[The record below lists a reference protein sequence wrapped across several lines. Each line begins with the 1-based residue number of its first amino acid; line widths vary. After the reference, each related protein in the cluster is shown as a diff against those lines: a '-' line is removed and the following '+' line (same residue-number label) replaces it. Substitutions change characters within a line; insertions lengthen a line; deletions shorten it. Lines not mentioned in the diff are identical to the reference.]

1 MHSVSNRRPE
11 SSRRLAKGDL
21 SRCLRTAQLVG
32 MFSMGHLL
40 SCGLQHGS
48 SAVLRLCKIRQLV
61 LTLVIMLFHASA
73 MLPSILSAVTEAMA
87 YGSLIDWIQYTF
99 PRTLVGRA
107 W

>member
-1 MHSVSNRRPE
+1 MSNRRPE
-11 SSRRLAKGDL
+11 SSRRLAKREL

-32 MFSMGHLL
+32 TFGMGHLL

-48 SAVLRLCKIRQLV
+48 CAILRLCKIMQLV

-73 MLPSILSAVTEAMA
+73 MLLSILSAVPEAMA